1 MKTYPLFIS
10 ITLLILSCSN
20 INNDNSNDLIARAGE
35 NFLYQNDLPSFS
47 SRQDSL
53 LRYKNFVELW
63 AKEKLLYD
71 LSLTNL
77 SQSKKNEL
85 DLLIEKF
92 KIDLYINSYK
102 DLIVNSRIDSIVTNE
117 EIESYYNANIDNF
130 TLNETLLKYRY
141 LKVPSDNININR
153 IRRYIQRL
161 SNDDRDFLDSLN
173 FQFAELKVNDSV
185 WFAERDV
192 ISSIE
197 FINQTNKSN
206 FMRVNRLYE
215 IKDDQYINYFIV
227 KDLLKS
233 GNIPPLSYLYDR
245 IKLNIIN
252 QRKIDL
258 IKNINK
264 EILNDALKSSKY
276 EIYIFYF

>member
-258 IKNINK
+258 IENINR

-276 EIYIFYF
+276 EIYK

>member
-1 MKTYPLFIS
+1 MKIYPFFIC
-10 ITLLILSCSN
+10 IALLILSCSN

-35 NFLYQNDLPSFS
+35 NFLYQNELPSFS

-173 FQFAELKVNDSV
+173 FQFAELKLNDSV

-258 IKNINK
+258 IQNINK

-276 EIYIFYF
+276 EIYK

>member
-258 IKNINK
+258 IQNINK

-276 EIYIFYF
+276 EIYK

>member
-1 MKTYPLFIS
+1 MKKHPLFIS
-10 ITLLILSCSN
+10 ISILIFSCSN

-35 NFLYQNDLPSFS
+35 NFLYQNNLPSFS

-53 LRYKNFVELW
+53 LRYKNFIELW

-71 LSLTNL
+71 LSITNL

-173 FQFAELKVNDSV
+173 FQFAELKLNDSV

-258 IKNINK
+258 IENINK

-276 EIYIFYF
+276 EIYK

>member
-1 MKTYPLFIS
+1 MKIYPFFIS
-10 ITLLILSCSN
+10 IALLILSCSN

-35 NFLYQNDLPSFS
+35 NFLYQNELPSFS

-141 LKVPSDNININR
+141 LKVPSENININR

-215 IKDDQYINYFIV
+215 IKDDQNINYFIV

-276 EIYIFYF
+276 EIYK

>member
-1 MKTYPLFIS
+1 MKIYPFFIS
-10 ITLLILSCSN
+10 IALLILSCSN

-35 NFLYQNDLPSFS
+35 YFLYQNELPSFS

-141 LKVPSDNININR
+141 LKVPSENININR

-276 EIYIFYF
+276 EIYK

>member
-85 DLLIEKF
+85 DLLIERF

-276 EIYIFYF
+276 EIYK